1 VTEGA
6 VGSRISGSVFFISE
20 YEPGTTPQ
28 GAGGYSEGVRAG
40 QLAHIPMPAALT
52 SRHLRNSPLHD
63 FSREKDFIRLMPKLS
78 ELDINDPRN
87 DHLLCLLLAAGGAI
101 NGRNVVSLSSAFSSD
116 KDIFRLAMDEY
127 SLLLSE
133 QGVSYANYIKFQQ
146 GIRIKLLQLRS
157 KKPHLFAEPIP
168 LSDGVLKRSDL
179 YKSLLRSAY
188 PGDDV
193 GLVPEM
199 PRGKLLLL
207 YRVILSYL
215 TKYSTLF
222 LFCRSLDN

>member
-1 VTEGA
+1 MSSFLSFRIRTTVLRPVADGA
-6 VGSRISGSVFFISE
+6 SGSRISGSIFFISE
-20 YEPGTTPQ
+20 YEPITRTQ
-28 GAGGYSEGVRAG
+28 GVGGHSDGVSAD
-40 QLAHIPMPAALT
+40 QLAHIPSPEVFAT
-52 SRHLRNSPLHD
+52 KHLRNSPLHD

-87 DHLLCLLLAAGGAI
+87 EHLLCLLLAAGGAI
-101 NGRNVVSLSSAFSSD
+101 NGRNVVSLSSAFASD

-133 QGVSYANYIKFQQ
+133 QGVSYANYVKFQQ
-146 GIRIKLLQLRS
+146 GMRIKLLQLRS
-157 KKPHLFAEPIP
+157 KKPHMFSEPIP

-193 GLVPEM
+193 GLVPENTK
-199 PRGKLLLL
+199 GKLLFLL
-207 YRVILSYL
+207 
-215 TKYSTLF
+215 
-222 LFCRSLDN
+222 